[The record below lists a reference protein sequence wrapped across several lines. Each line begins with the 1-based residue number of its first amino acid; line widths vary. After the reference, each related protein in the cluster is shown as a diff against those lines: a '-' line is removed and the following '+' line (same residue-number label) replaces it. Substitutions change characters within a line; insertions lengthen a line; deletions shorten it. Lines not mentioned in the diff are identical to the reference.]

1 MSRHRITN
9 GRRFTMRTDQ
19 LLEAAA
25 IAAQAAEDAQA
36 IEGRSPTKTAKRL
49 QRLLDAS
56 EEITRQHRKKKG
68 NR

>member
-9 GRRFTMRTDQ
+9 ARRFTTRTDQ
-19 LLEAAA
+19 ILEAAA

-49 QRLLDAS
+49 QRLVDAA
-56 EEITRQHRKKKG
+56 EEISRQRRQTKG
-68 NR
+68 NK